1 MLRFS
6 TLGVVF
12 DTKFDVIEKKFP
24 VIILI
29 IGKNNKNK
37 KKRDFFFDELVID
50 KIGFI
55 KYQLKKCRLV
65 KTFFIKMLTRILLS
79 FINTKSSV

>member
-37 KKRDFFFDELVID
+37 KKRDFFF
-50 KIGFI
+50 
-55 KYQLKKCRLV
+55 
-65 KTFFIKMLTRILLS
+65 
-79 FINTKSSV
+79 

>member
-12 DTKFDVIEKKFP
+12 NTKFYLIEKKIP

-29 IGKNNKNK
+29 IGKIQQKIR
-37 KKRDFFFDELVID
+37 KKREFFL
-50 KIGFI
+50 
-55 KYQLKKCRLV
+55 
-65 KTFFIKMLTRILLS
+65 
-79 FINTKSSV
+79 